1 MGEGKELNQLERIV
15 DDIAS
20 VVEHELGVNND

>member
-20 VVEHELGVNND
+20 VVESELGVENN